1 MSCSWWR
8 MARGHRVEK
17 DTDGQSDESGRAL
30 RSVCFC
36 PISILLISP
45 VRRNNYWIIGLMGK
59 KMTSLSGLHRKMLLG
74 CRKSRVFP
82 GKSRITGKWQTHI
95 YADAFKHVQ
104 NSTVF
109 RWFRLIFRRHCLH
122 FQSKLRTAHRTWMGL
137 SVWKLMN
144 RCSLVP
150 APCWW
155 NTFLFVKSE

>member
-1 MSCSWWR
+1 

-59 KMTSLSGLHRKMLLG
+59 KMTSLSGLHRKMLPG
-74 CRKSRVFP
+74 CRKSRGFP

-109 RWFRLIFRRHCLH
+109 RWFRLIFRQHCLH
-122 FQSKLRTAHRTWMGL
+122 FQISGQRIGHGWVCQSGSWWITVVLCL
-137 SVWKLMN
+137 SLLVEHISFCEVWIDIVYFF
-144 RCSLVP
+144 CY
-150 APCWW
+150 
-155 NTFLFVKSE
+155 